1 LRANDKLMEINE
13 MKVSDMTYKEVV
25 SMLKALNDDDHST
38 VDLKIERK

>member
-38 VDLKIERK
+38 VELKIERK